1 MAAVQKL
8 PVSTL
13 STANSYEPSKADGRV
28 LSNKFPAGLRVLVV
42 DDDTTCLKILEQML
56 RKCSYEVTAC
66 CRATMALSL
75 LRERKGGFDV
85 VISDVYMPDMDG
97 YKLLEY
103 VGLEMD
109 LPVIM
114 MSSDGRTSAV
124 MRGIKHG
131 ACDYLIKPVRMEE
144 LKNIWQHVIRK
155 KWNDNKE
162 IENSGSVEDT
172 EKHNKR
178 IAVDEADYASSVNE
192 GADGSGWKAQK
203 KRREAKEEDDDGEL
217 DNDDPSASKK
227 PRVVWSVELHQQFV
241 SAVNQLGIDKAV
253 PKRILELM
261 NVPGLTRE
269 NVASHLQKFR
279 LYLKRLSGVAQQQ
292 GGIPNSFCSSVEPN
306 SKPGTLRGFDLQA
319 MAASGQLPP
328 QALAALHAEF
338 LGRPTGNLVFPG
350 VDSSVLFQASIQGP
364 KCVPIE
370 RGPIAFG
377 QPLMKCSS
385 TISKQFSQPIEG
397 VPSGFTTWPPSSLGM
412 VDASSNIVGLNAPS
426 SNLLVQMLQ
435 QQQQS
440 TVPESSHNINV
451 QPSCLIVPS
460 QASNGFQLG
469 NNHGPGSQS
478 STFTNDNI
486 VDYRLI
492 SSQSNNP
499 SLGVGHVVDG
509 DFKNVGVVN
518 GYSVTGVSNS
528 LSMSSCSIGPENNT
542 IWRIPGSSLNNCTA
556 NKSSSFAPSIC
567 EAPSSYGIRNAGLS
581 DQGPGRNLGFVG
593 KGTSIPSRFAVDDI
607 ESPTS
612 EWTNGRI
619 AVNNES
625 NKLIKQEVHA
635 DIMESTK
642 VSIPGVQYFS
652 PSDLMSVISK

>member
-1 MAAVQKL
+1 MTTVQKL

-13 STANSYEPSKADGRV
+13 STANSYGPSKADGRG
-28 LSNKFPAGLRVLVV
+28 LSNQFPAGLRVLVV

-56 RKCSYEVTAC
+56 RKCSYEVTTC

-131 ACDYLIKPVRMEE
+131 ACDYLIKPVRIEE

-162 IENSGSVEDT
+162 IENSGSVE
-172 EKHNKR
+172 EVERHNKR
-178 IAVDEADYASSVNE
+178 VAVDEADYASSVNE
-192 GADGSGWKAQK
+192 GADGSCWKSQK
-203 KRREAKEEDDDGEL
+203 KRRDAKEEEEDGEL

-306 SKPGTLRGFDLQA
+306 SKPGSLRGFDFQA

-328 QALAALHAEF
+328 QALAALHAEL

-350 VDSSVLFQASIQGP
+350 VDSSVLLQASLQGP

-370 RGPIAFG
+370 HAPIAIG
-377 QPLMKCSS
+377 QPLMKCSPN
-385 TISKQFSQPIEG
+385 ISKQFSQPIEG
-397 VPSGFTTWPPSSLGM
+397 VPSGFTAWPPNSLGM
-412 VDASSNIVGLNAPS
+412 ADPSSNVVGLNTPS
-426 SNLLVQMLQ
+426 SNFLVQMLQ
-435 QQQQS
+435 QQQEQQS
-440 TVPESSHNINV
+440 SPESSHNINV
-451 QPSCLIVPS
+451 QPSCLIVPP
-460 QASNGFQLG
+460 QVSNGFQLG
-469 NNHGPGSQS
+469 NNPSPVSQS
-478 STFTNDNI
+478 STFSSDNI
-486 VDYRLI
+486 AGYSLI

-499 SLGVGHVVDG
+499 SFGVGQVLDG
-509 DFKNVGVVN
+509 DLKNVGVIN
-518 GYSVTGVSNS
+518 GYSVPGVS
-528 LSMSSCSIGPENNT
+528 SMSSCSIRPENHT
-542 IWRIPGSSLNNCTA
+542 IWRIPGPSSNA
-556 NKSSSFAPSIC
+556 SIINKSSSFAPSIP
-567 EAPSSYGIRNAGLS
+567 EASASYGSRTSGFS
-581 DQGPGRNLGFVG
+581 DQGLGRNLGFVG
-593 KGTSIPSRFAVDDI
+593 KGTCIPSRFAIDDT
-607 ESPTS
+607 ESPRS
-612 EWTNGRI
+612 EHMSGRI
-619 AVNNES
+619 AMNGDS
-625 NKLIKQEVHA
+625 NKLIKQEVNG
-635 DIMESTK
+635 DLMDSTK
-642 VSIPGVQYFS
+642 VGIPGVQYFA
-652 PSDLMSVISK
+652 PSDLMSIISK